1 MKPVQLNK
9 TELDTISIM
18 VDDVRHVYETGKSH
32 SVEYRKQQLHA
43 LYDFFVKEKEGILD
57 ALYKDLRKPY
67 VEGYITEIAAVKNDI
82 VTAIKELDEWMEP
95 VTASR
100 PLAFLLDRA
109 ETRHVPL
116 GVVLIIGTW
125 NYPVNLSLAPLV
137 GAIAGGNGAI
147 IKFSEVCVHIS
158 NFLAKTLPNYLDNTM
173 FKFVNGEIPET
184 TVLLEQR
191 FDLIFYTGNS
201 MVARII
207 MKAAIKYMTPT
218 VLELG
223 GKSPVIVDESSD
235 PKIAAKR
242 VMWGKTLNAGQTC
255 VAPDYVLVHKKVAK
269 EFIGELQAVTNEL
282 LGTEDHAISSEY
294 ARIGSERHCE
304 RLASMVD
311 KQLKVPGTKL
321 LFGGKSDIKDRYMSP
336 TVLVG
341 VGKDPSKNPVMESEI
356 FGPILPVI
364 EVDSIEEA
372 LEYVKT
378 RSTPLAYYPFSKNS
392 ASIEKMLSGVNGGN
406 ATVNGTM
413 INLL

>member
-1 MKPVQLNK
+1 MPNLKVNATAMDQIP
-9 TELDTISIM
+9 IM
-18 VDDVRHVYETGKSH
+18 VTDVRDVYETGKSH

-57 ALYKDLRKPY
+57 ALYNDLRKPY

-201 MVARII
+201 M
-207 MKAAIKYMTPT
+207 
-218 VLELG
+218 
-223 GKSPVIVDESSD
+223 
-235 PKIAAKR
+235 
-242 VMWGKTLNAGQTC
+242 
-255 VAPDYVLVHKKVAK
+255 
-269 EFIGELQAVTNEL
+269 
-282 LGTEDHAISSEY
+282 
-294 ARIGSERHCE
+294 
-304 RLASMVD
+304 
-311 KQLKVPGTKL
+311 
-321 LFGGKSDIKDRYMSP
+321 
-336 TVLVG
+336 
-341 VGKDPSKNPVMESEI
+341 
-356 FGPILPVI
+356 
-364 EVDSIEEA
+364 
-372 LEYVKT
+372 
-378 RSTPLAYYPFSKNS
+378 
-392 ASIEKMLSGVNGGN
+392 
-406 ATVNGTM
+406 
-413 INLL
+413 